1 MSDESLAS
9 RILFD
14 REVDRDTLAE
24 WTAQAAAPKPSGETR
39 RTGALLVRAGE
50 EWIAIPASI
59 IDQALPAG
67 PIHKVPFLSNRTF
80 LGLCN
85 VDGELTPCVSLAAL
99 IGAQPG
105 TSASRARFIAVSTT
119 RGRFALL
126 VDEALGTHGFDPAA
140 LSPPPD
146 TLARSPRPVIR
157 AMAVMEGRHAAVAD
171 EERLAA
177 ALEECLRP

>member
-1 MSDESLAS
+1 MSDDSLAS

-14 REVDRDTLAE
+14 REVDSETLAE
-24 WTAQAAAPKPSGETR
+24 WTAQAAAPKPSGEAR

-50 EWIAIPASI
+50 EWIAIPAAI

-67 PIHKVPFLSNRTF
+67 PVHKVPFLSGRTF

-99 IGAQPG
+99 LCAEPAPPG
-105 TSASRARFIAVSTT
+105 SRARFIAVSTL

-126 VDEALGTHGFDPAA
+126 VDEAFGACGFDPDA

-146 TLARSPRPVIR
+146 TLARSPHPVVR
-157 AMAVMEGRHAAVAD
+157 GMAVMEGRHAGIAD
-171 EERLAA
+171 EERLAH